1 MEARHQSE
9 SGQPQNVV
17 DQRREPR
24 FKIEVDVTVTSHTC
38 GKLKGDTVDISES
51 GISIML
57 NIEVPLGELVELNF
71 TLPLGSVAIYAMVR
85 QKNAFRYGFKF
96 VASNCVQEV
105 IRPTC
110 RQLELEKSLYG
121 GS

>member
-1 MEARHQSE
+1 MEARHEPTSSE
-9 SGQPQNVV
+9 AQRLI

-24 FKIEVDVTVTSHTC
+24 FKIEVDIMVTSHTS
-38 GKLKGDTVDISES
+38 GKLKGHTVDISES
-51 GISIML
+51 GLSAL
-57 NIEVPLGELVELNF
+57 LSIEVPLGEVVELNF

-85 QKNAFRYGFKF
+85 QKNAFRYGFQF
-96 VASNCVQEV
+96 VAANCVQDV

-110 RQLELEKSLYG
+110 RQLELEKSLSG